1 MTGNGVPVAGSHA
14 RPDEFDDAR
23 LVAALRTGDER
34 AFASV
39 VDRFHPALIRYA
51 VAHVSDRSMAEE
63 IVQETWLALVRGVER
78 FEGRSSLKTWLFR
91 VLTYQ
96 ARQRVGHEHRA
107 AVFSDV
113 HEPSVDPSRF
123 TPHDH
128 RFPGHWIDD
137 LPSFDDTPEEFFLRQ
152 ETMAHVRDLIA
163 QLPARQRVVL
173 VLRDVEGLSAEEACH
188 VLGMNDGTMRVLLH
202 RARARIRQ
210 GIETYLQDYGE

>member
-1 MTGNGVPVAGSHA
+1 MTGNGVPIAGSHA
-14 RPDEFDDAR
+14 RSDESDDAR
-23 LVAALRTGDER
+23 LVAALQNGDER
-34 AFASV
+34 AFVSV

-51 VAHVSDRSMAEE
+51 VAHVSDRSVAED

-96 ARQRVGHEHRA
+96 ARQRVSHTHRSTP
-107 AVFSDV
+107 FSDLD
-113 HEPSVDPSRF
+113 EPSVDPARF

-128 RFPGHWIDD
+128 RSPGHWIDD
-137 LPSFDDTPEEFFLRQ
+137 LASFEDTPEEFFLRQ
-152 ETMAHVRDLIA
+152 ETMSHVRDLIA
-163 QLPARQRVVL
+163 ALPTRQRVVL
-173 VLRDVEGLSAEEACH
+173 VLRDVEGLSADEACE

-210 GIETYLQDYGE
+210 GIESYLRDCGE

>member
-1 MTGNGVPVAGSHA
+1 VG
-14 RPDEFDDAR
+14 RDEYDEAR
-23 LVAALRTGDER
+23 LVAALRQGDEH

-51 VAHVSDRSMAEE
+51 VAHVSDRSVAEE

-96 ARQRVGHEHRA
+96 ARQRVVHDHGRRA
-107 AVFSDV
+107 ATFSDLD
-113 HEPSVDPSRF
+113 EPSVNPSRF
-123 TPHDH
+123 TPRDH

-152 ETMAHVRDLIA
+152 ETMSHVRELIA

-173 VLRDVEGLSAEEACH
+173 VLRDVEGLSAEDACH
-188 VLGMNDGTMRVLLH
+188 VLEMNDGTMRVLLH

-210 GIETYLQDYGE
+210 GIETYLRDYGE